1 MYKYVKILRNDF
13 ATQICVIG
21 RQNNNSKNKLVVSYL
36 FKIVSQMHVCNLV
49 RNIPENE
56 LVEGGL
62 MPQFSFSQPILAYI
76 QLTSILY

>member
-1 MYKYVKILRNDF
+1 
-13 ATQICVIG
+13 
-21 RQNNNSKNKLVVSYL
+21 
-36 FKIVSQMHVCNLV
+36 MHVCNLV